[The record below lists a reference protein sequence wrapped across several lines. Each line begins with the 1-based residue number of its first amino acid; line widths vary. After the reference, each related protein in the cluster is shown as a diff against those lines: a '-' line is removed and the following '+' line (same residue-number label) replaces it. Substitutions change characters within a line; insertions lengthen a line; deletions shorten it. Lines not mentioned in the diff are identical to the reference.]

1 MILGDLFQKNRRT
14 EPVSIYWLRVFVI
27 ILLLAIL
34 IGYILL
40 ISLDIYNDQPIIK
53 NSFIEE
59 TSFLVPAV
67 SIVFINKTRISCF
80 FEYANNGTREYDKN
94 CLQYISQPIEPDN
107 NGYYHGEFFNN
118 SFENNLM
125 FSAKL
130 NGGLSSLGFM
140 FYLDNNNNNNDS
152 IPIGFDLVNKEL
164 RSSHELFIGVY
175 EMIPNSTIIL
185 NGYNFN
191 DRNTYR
197 IKIKRRLKEVMMPS
211 WKNYL
216 GFPMLEKLYYI
227 TSTSETLPSLNVTG
241 FSTPVAAI
249 ILEPESFITQVE
261 SDHRTKTILS
271 SLGLIGGA
279 WGIITSFYA
288 FLFGNDTISPWG
300 IFQKYCFRINNS
312 VQVKLKNNFNIVPLV
327 SHLRA
332 DSNNKTSKQ
341 ILQKR
346 LEVLQLFLSEYAI
359 NLNHL
364 EKIQKKSNDN

>member
-14 EPVSIYWLRVFVI
+14 EPVSIYWIRVFVI

-34 IGYILL
+34 TGYILL
-40 ISLDIYNDQPIIK
+40 IGLDIYNDQPIIN

-59 TSFLVPAV
+59 NSFLVPAA
-67 SIVFINKTRISCF
+67 ILGLNNKTRLSCF
-80 FEYANNGTREYDKN
+80 FVHADNGAREYDKD
-94 CLQYISQPIEPDN
+94 CLQYINQPIGPDED
-107 NGYYHGEFFNN
+107 GYYQSVFYNN
-118 SFENNLM
+118 SFENNLV
-125 FSAKL
+125 FST
-130 NGGLSSLGFM
+130 SS
-140 FYLDNNNNNNDS
+140 
-152 IPIGFDLVNKEL
+152 NKL

-185 NGYNFN
+185 NEYSFDG
-191 DRNTYR
+191 RNTYR

-211 WKNYL
+211 WKNYF
-216 GFPMLEKLYYI
+216 GFPVHEKLYYI

-241 FSTPVAAI
+241 ISTPAAAI

-261 SDHRTKTILS
+261 SDQRTKTVLS

-300 IFQKYCFRINNS
+300 IVQKYCLRSNDS
-312 VQVKLKNNFNIVPLV
+312 VQEKFKNNFNIVPLV

-332 DSNNKTSKQ
+332 DSNNKTSIQ

>member
-14 EPVSIYWLRVFVI
+14 EPVSIYWIRVFVI

-34 IGYILL
+34 TGYILL
-40 ISLDIYNDQPIIK
+40 IGLDIYNDQPIIN

-59 TSFLVPAV
+59 NSFLVPVA
-67 SIVFINKTRISCF
+67 ILGFTNKTRLSCF
-80 FEYANNGTREYDKN
+80 FVHADNGAREYDKD
-94 CLQYISQPIEPDN
+94 CLQYINQPIGPNED
-107 NGYYHGEFFNN
+107 GYYQSVFYNN
-118 SFENNLM
+118 SFENNLV
-125 FSAKL
+125 FSTSS
-130 NGGLSSLGFM
+130 NSGLSSLGLLV
-140 FYLDNNNNNNDS
+140 YLDNNNNNNNNNNGS
-152 IPIGFDLVNKEL
+152 IPMSLNLVNKEL

-185 NGYNFN
+185 NEYSFDGQ
-191 DRNTYR
+191 NTYR

-211 WKNYL
+211 WKNYF
-216 GFPMLEKLYYI
+216 GFPVHEKLYYI

-241 FSTPVAAI
+241 ISTPAAAI

-261 SDHRTKTILS
+261 SDQRTKTVLS
-271 SLGLIGGA
+271 SLGLIG
-279 WGIITSFYA
+279 
-288 FLFGNDTISPWG
+288 GNDTISPWG
-300 IFQKYCFRINNS
+300 IVQKYCLRSNDS
-312 VQVKLKNNFNIVPLV
+312 VQEKFKNNFNIVPLV

-332 DSNNKTSKQ
+332 DSNNKTSIQ

-359 NLNHL
+359 NLKHL